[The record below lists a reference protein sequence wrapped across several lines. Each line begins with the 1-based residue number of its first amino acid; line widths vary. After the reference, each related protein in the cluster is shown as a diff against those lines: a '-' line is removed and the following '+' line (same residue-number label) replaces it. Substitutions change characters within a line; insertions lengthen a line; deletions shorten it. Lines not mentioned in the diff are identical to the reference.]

1 MSKTVKHKTADTS
14 PSRLMPKRSV
24 RPFFEKLAATIEEPV
39 TELQFNSN
47 FELLI
52 AVILSAQA
60 TDISVNIA
68 TQQLYPVA
76 NTPEDIFALGE
87 EGLKPYIKNIGLY
100 NAKAKNVIKTCRDL
114 IDKFDSTVPDN
125 RPDLESLA
133 GVGRK
138 TANVVLNTAFG
149 QPTMAVD
156 THIFRVGNRTGL
168 ATGKNVLIVEKKLVA
183 RIPEDMMLDAHHYL
197 ILHGRYTCQART
209 PKCGACPVYAECM
222 FKDKAKFLE
231 L

>member
-1 MSKTVKHKTADTS
+1 MSKTVKHKTADTP
-14 PSRLMPKRSV
+14 PSRRMPNRDVRS
-24 RPFFEKLAATIEEPV
+24 FFEKLAATIDEPV
-39 TELQFNSN
+39 TELNYKSN

-60 TDISVNIA
+60 TDVSVNIA
-68 TQQLYPVA
+68 TNQLYPVA
-76 NTPEDIFALGE
+76 NTPEAILALGE
-87 EGLKPYIKNIGLY
+87 EGLKSYIKNIGLF

-114 IDKFDSTVPDN
+114 IEKFNSTVPDN
-125 RPDLESLA
+125 RKDLESLA

-168 ATGKNVLIVEKKLVA
+168 ATGKNVLIVEKKLLE
-183 RIPEDMMLDAHHYL
+183 RIPDDFIVDAHHYL

-209 PKCGACPVYAECM
+209 PKCGACPVYDECM
-222 FKDKAKFLE
+222 FKDKAVFLE

>member
-1 MSKTVKHKTADTS
+1 MSKTVKHKTADTP
-14 PSRLMPKRSV
+14 PSRRMPNRDV
-24 RPFFEKLAATIEEPV
+24 RPFFEKLAATIDEPV
-39 TELQFNSN
+39 TELHYDSN

-68 TQQLYPVA
+68 TKQLYPVA
-76 NTPEDIFALGE
+76 NTPESILALGE
-87 EGLKPYIKNIGLY
+87 EGLKAYIKNIGLY
-100 NAKAKNVIKTCRDL
+100 NAKAKNVIKTCHAL
-114 IDKFDSTVPDN
+114 IDNFDSIVPDN
-125 RPDLESLA
+125 RQDLESLA

-168 ATGKNVLIVEKKLVA
+168 ATGKNVLIVEQKLVE
-183 RIPEDMMLDAHHYL
+183 RIPEDLMLDAHHYL

-209 PKCGACPVYAECM
+209 PKCGACPVYDECM
-222 FKDKAKFLE
+222 FKDKAAFIE
-231 L
+231 I